1 MSKKATIKKVDEASW
16 LVIDQH
22 RGNVGVLYQ
31 NIQGDYEYLA
41 SDIKEKFKSD
51 RAVEK
56 YFGARVFQQKTVESA
71 IQPDK
76 MFIAGF
82 EIPFPSPELI
92 SPDHIDYNRDVPL
105 FSKTANSDVLYAAGW
120 YAINFEKG
128 WKHGYCPKATTL
140 FQYGYEGPFNTKDE
154 LRFRLKELNKIKRN
168 EIKNSG

>member
-1 MSKKATIKKVDEASW
+1 MMSKKATIKKVDECSW
-16 LVIDQH
+16 LVIDQQ

-31 NIQGDYEYLA
+31 NVQGTYEYL
-41 SDIKEKFKSD
+41 SNEIKEEFYSD
-51 RAVEK
+51 RDVEK
-56 YFGARVFQQKTVESA
+56 FFGAKVFKKEADHVVH
-71 IQPDK
+71 PDK

-82 EIPFPSPELI
+82 EIPFPAPELVA
-92 SPDHIDYNRDVPL
+92 SDHSEYNRDIPL

-140 FQYGYEGPFNTKDE
+140 FQYGYEGPFKTKDE

-168 EIKNSG
+168 EIKNAD

>member
-1 MSKKATIKKVDEASW
+1 MMSKKATIKKVDECSW
-16 LVIDQH
+16 LVIDQQ

-31 NIQGDYEYLA
+31 NVQGTYEYL
-41 SDIKEKFKSD
+41 SNEIKEEFYSD
-51 RAVEK
+51 RDVEK
-56 YFGARVFQQKTVESA
+56 FFGAKVFKKDADHVVH
-71 IQPDK
+71 PDK

-82 EIPFPSPELI
+82 EIPFPAPELVA
-92 SPDHIDYNRDVPL
+92 SDHPEYNREIPL

-140 FQYGYEGPFNTKDE
+140 FQYGYEGPFKTKDE

-168 EIKNSG
+168 EIKNAD

>member
-1 MSKKATIKKVDEASW
+1 MSKRATIKKVDDASW

-31 NIQGDYEYLA
+31 NVQGDYEYLA

-56 YFGARVFQQKTVESA
+56 YFGARVFQ
-71 IQPDK
+71 
-76 MFIAGF
+76 
-82 EIPFPSPELI
+82 
-92 SPDHIDYNRDVPL
+92 H
-105 FSKTANSDVLYAAGW
+105 KTANSDVLYAAGW

-128 WKHGYCPKATTL
+128 WKHGYCPKASTL
-140 FQYGYEGPFNTKDE
+140 LQYGYEGPFNTKDE

-168 EIKNSG
+168 EIKNSH

>member
-1 MSKKATIKKVDEASW
+1 LSNE
-16 LVIDQH
+16 
-22 RGNVGVLYQ
+22 
-31 NIQGDYEYLA
+31 
-41 SDIKEKFKSD
+41 IKEEFVSN
-51 RAVEK
+51 REVEK
-56 YFGARVFQQKTVESA
+56 FFGAKVFKNHVDDVV
-71 IQPDK
+71 QPDK

-82 EIPFPSPELI
+82 EIPFPAPELV
-92 SPDHIDYNRDVPL
+92 STDHPEYNSSIPL

-168 EIKNSG
+168 EIKNAH

>member
-1 MSKKATIKKVDEASW
+1 MMSKKATIKKVDESSW
-16 LVIDQH
+16 LVIDQQ

-31 NIQGDYEYLA
+31 NIQGTYGYL
-41 SDIKEKFKSD
+41 SNEIKEEFVSN
-51 RAVEK
+51 REVEK
-56 YFGARVFQQKTVESA
+56 FFGAKVFKNHVDDVV
-71 IQPDK
+71 QPDK

-82 EIPFPSPELI
+82 EIPFPAPELV
-92 SPDHIDYNRDVPL
+92 STDHPEYNSSIPL

-168 EIKNSG
+168 EIKNAH